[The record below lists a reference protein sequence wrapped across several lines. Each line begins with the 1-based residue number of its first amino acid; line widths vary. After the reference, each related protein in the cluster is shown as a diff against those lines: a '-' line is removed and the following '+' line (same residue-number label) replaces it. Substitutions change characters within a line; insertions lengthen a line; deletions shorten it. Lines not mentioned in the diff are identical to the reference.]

1 MSNVHPLEV
10 VGRGSDI
17 DHNLQGDSVETKTLS
32 FLTKMENCLLLLRL
46 KTILNNNLIFTQINV
61 LKYLSQHEKRI
72 LSWINVGSPSA
83 TLAQQ

>member
-17 DHNLQGDSVETKTLS
+17 DHNHQGDSVETKTLS

-46 KTILNNNLIFTQINV
+46 RTIFNNKLFFTQINV

-72 LSWINVGSPSA
+72 LSLINVGPPSA